1 MRRSAGYLFYTI
13 IDVLIDDLL
22 NLVGKIVGNIEDVV
36 FGEKLDA
43 AGEVSY
49 IRRQITALRR
59 IAIPLKRTVYEI
71 AAKDIRHFSEED
83 LTLYFDGVNDHID
96 KVIITS

>member
-1 MRRSAGYLFYTI
+1 MVTWLQFTKGELKSLYEIFQQCPQSDNPRQELIRRSAGYLFYTI

-59 IAIPLKRTVYEI
+59 IAIPLKRTVY
-71 AAKDIRHFSEED
+71 
-83 LTLYFDGVNDHID
+83 
-96 KVIITS
+96 